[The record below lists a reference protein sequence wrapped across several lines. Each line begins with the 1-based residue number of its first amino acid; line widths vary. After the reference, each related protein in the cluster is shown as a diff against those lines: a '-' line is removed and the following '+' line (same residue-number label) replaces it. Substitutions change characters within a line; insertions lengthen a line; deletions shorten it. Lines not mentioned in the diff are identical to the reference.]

1 METVSKPTTAREI
14 ALKSISELTV
24 EQTLELFL
32 ISLKVRTTSSEYH
45 AYIDEYLNNYLA
57 SASPDTL
64 SYSIYN
70 YQQLL
75 AMGYSVDEI
84 VKKTVALS
92 AEGIVDYKNES
103 DESNYWLAHRK
114 NSQSLYLC
122 AMHAGIILGHF
133 SITPVRVEEAN
144 EFLAGER
151 KETEFTV
158 IAQCE
163 LEMTLHYLYISA
175 VVVRKGFRNTS
186 VATKLIRQ
194 SYRLLIRYLASNPCA
209 KGYFA
214 EAYSAEGRRLCEL
227 MSMQNIGGEYFIK
240 TNPQDKKPTTLM

>member
-1 METVSKPTTAREI
+1 MIEQNSARE
-14 ALKSISELTV
+14 AVLKSISDLTV
-24 EQTLELFL
+24 EQALELFL
-32 ISLKVRTTSSEYH
+32 ISLKARTTPSEYYN
-45 AYIDEYLNNYLA
+45 YIDEYFNNYLA

-75 AMGYSVDEI
+75 AMGYGVDEI
-84 VKKTVALS
+84 VTKTVALS

-103 DESNYWLAHRK
+103 DESRYWLTHRK

-122 AMHAGIILGHF
+122 VMYAGILLGHF
-133 SITPVRVEEAN
+133 SITPVREKEAD
-144 EFLAGER
+144 EFLMGKR

-158 IAQCE
+158 IAQSE
-163 LEMTLHYLYISA
+163 LDTTTHYLYISA
-175 VVVRKGFRNTS
+175 VVVRQGFRNSS

-194 SYRLLIRYLASNPCA
+194 GYRLLNRHLAANSFA

-227 MSMQNIGGEYFIK
+227 MAMQNIGAEYFIK
-240 TNPQDKKPTTLM
+240 KIDTIKKNPQP